1 MQSRSVS
8 AQLLRDA
15 PFLCDDVEDFLLK
28 IVLISLID
36 TSSIYSLLPSL
47 SQSQETF
54 PAKITVW
61 REDNYCESSA
71 LNQF

>member
-15 PFLCDDVEDFLLK
+15 PFLCDDVEDFLLN

-36 TSSIYSLLPSL
+36 TSSTYSLLPSL

-54 PAKITVW
+54 
-61 REDNYCESSA
+61 RERIVIARAA
-71 LNQF
+71 LLISLNEHK